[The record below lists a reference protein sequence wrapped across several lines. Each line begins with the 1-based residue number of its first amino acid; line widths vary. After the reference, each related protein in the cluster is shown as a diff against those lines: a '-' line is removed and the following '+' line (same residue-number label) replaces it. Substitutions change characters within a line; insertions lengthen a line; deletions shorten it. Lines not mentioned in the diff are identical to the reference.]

1 MGTNRKNDDFC
12 DIERPCPG
20 ITEFDDFKSTTIAS
34 RKLLIFQGGVALFI
48 GCVGGFYFY
57 NSFSAAGITPT
68 STTTTTGEAII
79 AAVKGTTTG
88 YVSSTAVETTNVV
101 EPTAFLETRDCC
113 GKGSK
118 KADDDT
124 SPPGVGGGGSPV
136 DDSLSR
142 QIAAEVLTLEK
153 INPENFHEDFKS
165 RFTEEKLKART
176 LKLKEDEILLGKKKE
191 KLHELQK
198 RVTEAETR
206 VTEAETKTSSS
217 SAFLQFGVATEG
229 EPEVISEVKLLEEE
243 ETSVE
248 ELEGLVEALETSKSA
263 EGDEAKGKTV
273 VKLPAVEEKLTEVQ
287 EKLTKVKKHIA
298 KDEAVLRVSFERIKA
313 LIQAYKRLEEVPFKN
328 MKDPKTVTALLNA
341 YEDKGRMK
349 GHLLKIAEA
358 KTSIAAARTSIA
370 EAKKKTSSIETQG
383 GEEDEDAVADT
394 EKKDAKKEA
403 FADLKQAAIAALAT
417 LGVSMS
423 NLEQAMMQK
432 LPDTVKDLEDKVA
445 EAEDKVADAAPKV
458 ARVLAFWQK
467 EETKRFNEFKEVAK
481 KDEEEAAKP
490 AVKKEEAANPDV
502 KKEGA
507 AKPAVKKEE
516 AAESD
521 VKEEEAAERDV
532 KKKGAAE
539 RVVKKKGAA
548 ERDVKKERAAF

>member
-1 MGTNRKNDDFC
+1 MGD
-12 DIERPCPG
+12 
-20 ITEFDDFKSTTIAS
+20 
-34 RKLLIFQGGVALFI
+34 
-48 GCVGGFYFY
+48 
-57 NSFSAAGITPT
+57 
-68 STTTTTGEAII
+68 
-79 AAVKGTTTG
+79 
-88 YVSSTAVETTNVV
+88 
-101 EPTAFLETRDCC
+101 
-113 GKGSK
+113 
-118 KADDDT
+118 
-124 SPPGVGGGGSPV
+124 
-136 DDSLSR
+136 
-142 QIAAEVLTLEK
+142 
-153 INPENFHEDFKS
+153 
-165 RFTEEKLKART
+165 
-176 LKLKEDEILLGKKKE
+176 
-191 KLHELQK
+191 
-198 RVTEAETR
+198 
-206 VTEAETKTSSS
+206 
-217 SAFLQFGVATEG
+217 
-229 EPEVISEVKLLEEE
+229 E
-243 ETSVE
+243 ETSVKDLE
-248 ELEGLVEALETSKSA
+248 ESVKALEPLKGT
-263 EGDEAKGKTV
+263 EENEAKGKTV
-273 VKLPAVEEKLTEVQ
+273 VKLAEVQEKLAEVQ

-328 MKDPKTVTALLNA
+328 IKRPDTVTALLNA
-341 YEDKGRMK
+341 YVEKGKMNV
-349 GHLLKIAEA
+349 GLLKIAEA

-370 EAKKKTSSIETQG
+370 EAKKKTSSIETRG

-481 KDEEEAAKP
+481 KDGAAESDVKEEEAA
-490 AVKKEEAANPDV
+490 ERDV
-502 KKEGA
+502 KKEG
-507 AKPAVKKEE
+507 

>member
-1 MGTNRKNDDFC
+1 MGD
-12 DIERPCPG
+12 
-20 ITEFDDFKSTTIAS
+20 
-34 RKLLIFQGGVALFI
+34 
-48 GCVGGFYFY
+48 
-57 NSFSAAGITPT
+57 
-68 STTTTTGEAII
+68 
-79 AAVKGTTTG
+79 
-88 YVSSTAVETTNVV
+88 
-101 EPTAFLETRDCC
+101 
-113 GKGSK
+113 
-118 KADDDT
+118 
-124 SPPGVGGGGSPV
+124 
-136 DDSLSR
+136 
-142 QIAAEVLTLEK
+142 
-153 INPENFHEDFKS
+153 
-165 RFTEEKLKART
+165 
-176 LKLKEDEILLGKKKE
+176 
-191 KLHELQK
+191 
-198 RVTEAETR
+198 
-206 VTEAETKTSSS
+206 
-217 SAFLQFGVATEG
+217 
-229 EPEVISEVKLLEEE
+229 E
-243 ETSVE
+243 ETSVKDLE
-248 ELEGLVEALETSKSA
+248 ESVKALEPLKGT
-263 EGDEAKGKTV
+263 EENEAKGKTV

-298 KDEAVLRVSFERIKA
+298 KDEALLRVSFERIKA

-328 MKDPKTVTALLNA
+328 IKRPDTVTALLNA
-341 YEDKGRMK
+341 YVEKGKMNV
-349 GHLLKIAEA
+349 GLLKIAEA

-370 EAKKKTSSIETQG
+370 EAKKKTSSIETRG

-481 KDEEEAAKP
+481 KE
-490 AVKKEEAANPDV
+490 KEEAANPDV

-516 AAESD
+516 AAESDVKEEEAAERDVKKEGAAESD